1 MSVKHFW
8 LKNEDGAPSFL
19 CGAVSVVC
27 DYFNADLLEKGLD
40 IFVESD
46 VLYIGSSNEIPIEAA
61 IKSRLTT
68 YMQNTHV
75 DDPIDF
81 AEYLDGMTMT
91 LKKSKISLDKIIAAI
106 FSDKGLLQTV
116 TNSQI
121 NDFCAS
127 VCHFFSMP
135 KAVYDVSDDL
145 KNNSLVKEY
154 YVNRPQNILIV
165 EFTSYALMLVVGT
178 DI

>member
-27 DYFNADLLEKGLD
+27 DYFNADLMEKGLD

-46 VLYIGSSNEIPIEAA
+46 VFFIGSSNEIPIEAA

-91 LKKSKISLDKIIAAI
+91 LKKSKIILDKIIAAM
-106 FSDKGLLQTV
+106 FSDRGIS
-116 TNSQI
+116 NSQI

-145 KNNSLVKEY
+145 KNNALVKEY

-165 EFTSYALMLVVGT
+165 EFTSYALMLVIGT
-178 DI
+178 DV

>member
-27 DYFNADLLEKGLD
+27 DYFNADLMEKGLD

-46 VLYIGSSNEIPIEAA
+46 VFFIGSSNEIPIEAA

-91 LKKSKISLDKIIAAI
+91 LKKSKIILDKIIAAM
-106 FSDKGLLQTV
+106 FSDRGLS
-116 TNSQI
+116 NSQI

-145 KNNSLVKEY
+145 KNNALVKEY

-165 EFTSYALMLVVGT
+165 EFTSYALMLVIGKDV
-178 DI
+178 